1 MAASNATPNTRLS
14 LVLFVVEDRRYA
26 LPLAAVEAVVHMVE
40 LSPLPKAPAIVLG
53 VINLH
58 GRIVPVLDLP
68 RRLGLASQQPG
79 LTAWL
84 LLARTSRR
92 TVALP
97 VTEVLG
103 VSEVAHDAVTA
114 PDAVFPGIELVAGL
128 VTLPDGVLFIHDL
141 EAFLTPGEERRLAET
156 LAEAGP

>member
-1 MAASNATPNTRLS
+1 MAVNDATPSTRLS
-14 LVLFVVEDRRYA
+14 LVLFVVADRRYA
-26 LPLAAVEAVVHMVE
+26 LHLAAVEAVVHMVE
-40 LSPLPKAPAIVLG
+40 LSPLPRAPAIVLG

-68 RRLGLASQQPG
+68 RRLGLASPKPG

-84 LLARTSRR
+84 LIARTSRR

-103 VSEVAHDAVTA
+103 VAEVAAGAVA
-114 PDAVFPGIELVAGL
+114 EPDAVFPGIGLVAGL

-141 EAFLTPGEERRLAET
+141 EAFLTPDEERRLAET

>member
-1 MAASNATPNTRLS
+1 MAVSDAPPSPRFS
-14 LVLFVVEDRRYA
+14 LVLFVVEDRRCA
-26 LPLAAVEAVVHMVE
+26 LHLSAVEAVVHMVE
-40 LSPLPKAPAIVLG
+40 CAPLPKAPAIVLG

-68 RRLGLASQQPG
+68 RRLGLPTRRAG
-79 LTAWL
+79 LTTRL
-84 LLARTSRR
+84 LIARTSRR

-103 VSEVAHDAVTA
+103 VSEVPAGAVAA
-114 PDAVFPGIELVAGL
+114 PDTVFPGIGLAAGL
-128 VTLPDGVLFIHDL
+128 ATLPDGVLFIHDPD
-141 EAFLTPGEERRLAET
+141 AFLTPAEERRVAET